1 MKNEINQLTDD
12 LDMNEIK
19 NIISSKENEIK
30 TLLMNKIA
38 KLQKEI
44 DDKNKT
50 EENLNNELAK
60 IKEAYNINFKLLEDR
75 DNDLKSYEE
84 KFDSIEKIIIIKDNE
99 IKKLN
104 DIITDINRKLS
115 YEKAQRTQS
124 EQYNKFSI
132 SKMTEKHKD
141 EIKFFSI
148 EKENLKK
155 QIEDYKIKNLE
166 LSSSIQKIQKNYDN
180 EKKQQDNII
189 KGINIEKEQ
198 MVSIISK
205 QKNEINDLNLQI
217 SKLNNENIAQL
228 KEKMTIESK
237 LKGYESKEQE
247 NQTNLSLCNQKNKFI
262 QSELEQTKKE
272 LNSMAIK
279 NEKFINQIN
288 DLQNDIFSL
297 KQLIQ
302 MKDFEIEKEKFA
314 AKLQNDKISNL
325 TSTIDQLLKEK
336 SSQDNSNTEILK
348 SYTSQIEKLTQ
359 ENKELH
365 QEIDTLNNK
374 VKELAA
380 INVKESY
387 SKKEKQIDE
396 SVVDFFNNNNNS
408 IPKQSE
414 DFGALQELKNQL
426 NQKELELQRV
436 NAEYEA
442 NEAHLLQ
449 QIENYKSKEQTSA
462 DEANQYRA
470 IVSNLEQKVEEL
482 DKLYMEE
489 KNKIKTELNEKINK
503 LKKDN
508 KKIKEERDRL
518 IKLCGELKIEVNRLE
533 NNLSLTQN
541 AMENSNMEYPIDE
554 DFNFDNMD

>member
-1 MKNEINQLTDD
+1 MKNEINPLSDD

-30 TLLMNKIA
+30 TILMNKIA

-44 DDKNKT
+44 ENKNKT
-50 EENLNNELAK
+50 EQNLNNELDK

-75 DNDLKSYEE
+75 DNDLKCYEE

-104 DIITDINRKLS
+104 DNINDINRKLS
-115 YEKAQRTQS
+115 YEKTQRTQS

-141 EIKFFSI
+141 EIKI
-148 EKENLKK
+148 LTVEKDSLKK
-155 QIEDYKIKNLE
+155 QIEEYKIKNLE
-166 LSSSIQKIQKNYDN
+166 LSSSIQKIQKNFEN

-189 KGINIEKEQ
+189 KGINNEKEQ
-198 MVSIISK
+198 LVSTISK
-205 QKNEINDLNLQI
+205 LKNEINDLNVQI

-228 KEKMTIESK
+228 KEKMSIESK
-237 LKGYESKEQE
+237 LKGYENKEQE

-262 QSELEQTKKE
+262 QSELDQTKKE

-297 KQLIQ
+297 KQLTQ

-314 AKLQNDKISNL
+314 AKLQNDKILNL
-325 TSTIDQLLKEK
+325 SSTIDQLLKEK

-348 SYTSQIEKLTQ
+348 TYTSKIEKLTQ

-396 SVVDFFNNNNNS
+396 SVVDFFNNNNS

-414 DFGALQELKNQL
+414 DFGTLQELKNQL

-449 QIENYKSKEQTSA
+449 QIENYKIKEQSSA
-462 DEANQYRA
+462 EEANQYRT

-482 DKLYMEE
+482 DKLYLEE
-489 KNKIKTELNEKINK
+489 KNKIKNELNEKINK

-541 AMENSNMEYPIDE
+541 AIENSNMEYPIDE
-554 DFNFDNMD
+554 DFNFDNME